1 MGLTEL
7 LFLLLA
13 LVSEVLGTVGG
24 FGSSMFLVTLARLL
38 YPLQTVLAITAVLHV
53 ASNTAK
59 LWLFRG
65 QWNLG
70 LLLRIGLPGI
80 GGVVLGAWLGTVLT
94 WAWADV
100 ALGGF
105 LLVFSSLMLLRPT
118 LRLEPTTAVAT
129 SGGSIAGF
137 LAGWLGTGGAV
148 RGLILAAFELDA
160 ATFIATS
167 AAIDWGIDA
176 SRTVIYLSH
185 GYLRRID
192 LVLVPLAFAAAWV
205 GSWLGK
211 RLVGR
216 MSTSQFRRVV
226 LVLIWAIG
234 AFTLGRALWASY
246 SLGT

>member
-1 MGLTEL
+1 VGLTEL

-38 YPLQTVLAITAVLHV
+38 YPLQTVLAITAMLHV
-53 ASNTAK
+53 ASNTSK

-65 QWNLG
+65 QWNG
-70 LLLRIGLPGI
+70 ALLLRIGLPGI
-80 GGVVLGAWLGTVLT
+80 GGVVLGAWLGTVLV

-100 ALGGF
+100 TLGAF
-105 LLVFSSLMLLRPT
+105 LVIFSLLLLLRPT
-118 LRLEPTTAVAT
+118 LRLQPTTAVAT

-185 GYLRRID
+185 GYFPWTDWPLI
-192 LVLVPLAFAAAWV
+192 PLAFVAATL

-211 RLVGR
+211 KIVDRLQPG
-216 MSTSQFRRVV
+216 QFRRIV
-226 LVLIWAIG
+226 LGLILLIG
-234 AFTLGRALWASY
+234 AFTLVRALV
-246 SLGT
+246 